1 MLFANCWTTFFV
13 SFPSKR
19 GNMRVQHQARPA
31 KTLDA
36 PFMTMCV
43 SFKISAA
50 AIRASSWVN
59 LSNRFRASSISFF
72 PTSFFRNFSETSL
85 ATIKYRLEQRTRSSL
100 SHFLRSNCEDVQHLD
115 HDLHDYVRHCVCWRY
130 CSIRLEP
137 LEEVLDTF
145 KEIDEG
151 LLAGLDIFGRL

>member
-19 GNMRVQHQARPA
+19 GKRIQHQVRLAN
-31 KTLDA
+31 TQNV

-43 SFKISAA
+43 SFNISAA

-59 LSNRFRASSISFF
+59 LSNLFRASSISFL
-72 PTSFFRNFSETSL
+72 PTSFFRNFSGKSL
-85 ATIKYRLEQRTRSSL
+85 VAIEYRRKQRTRSTL
-100 SHFLRSNCEDVQHLD
+100 SHFLRSNCEDIQNFD
-115 HDLHDYVRHCVCWRY
+115 HNLHDYVCHGARWRY
-130 CSIRLEP
+130 CGIRLEA
-137 LEEVLDTF
+137 LEEALDTF

-151 LLAGLDIFGRL
+151 LLAGFDILGRL